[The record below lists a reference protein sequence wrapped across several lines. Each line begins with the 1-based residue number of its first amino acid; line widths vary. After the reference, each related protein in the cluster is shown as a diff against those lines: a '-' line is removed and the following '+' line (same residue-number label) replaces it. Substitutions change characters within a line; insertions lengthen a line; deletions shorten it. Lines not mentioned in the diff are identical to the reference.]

1 MGVRREKAALFQ
13 SVQVPTRRRLQ
24 PEATGAAMEVTK
36 LHGVHLRY
44 GLHTRAATVFRDTLS
59 EGFSY
64 ASKRSMRRPTRQPFR
79 GRLIRLGE

>member
-64 ASKRSMRRPTRQPFR
+64 ASKRVDAQADPTTLS
-79 GRLIRLGE
+79 GKADTAG